1 MIYFIDFS
9 RGITLY
15 CTALRRKRCE
25 SLLFQWLNVIVS
37 VHCMFYHYSNL
48 ILNDLKGSS
57 WGHSYHIQD
66 DPGSISKVMHP
77 ERPH

>member
-1 MIYFIDFS
+1 MNYFIDFS

-15 CTALRRKRCE
+15 FTALRGKRCE
-25 SLLFQWLNVIVS
+25 SLLFQWLNVINGL
-37 VHCMFYHYSNL
+37 HCMFYHYSNL
-48 ILNDLKGSS
+48 ILNEGSS
-57 WGHSYHIQD
+57 SGHSYHIQD